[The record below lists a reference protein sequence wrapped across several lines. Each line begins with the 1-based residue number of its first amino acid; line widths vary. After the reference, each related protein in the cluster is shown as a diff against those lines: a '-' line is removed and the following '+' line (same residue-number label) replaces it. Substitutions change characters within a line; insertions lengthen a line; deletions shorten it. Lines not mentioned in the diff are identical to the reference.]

1 MKKIFEWIV
10 AFFTVIGFGF
20 FVIGFFLWLIIVT
33 LVALLL
39 APFGMSN
46 VQVEIDEDFKKKL
59 EKIVKNAKGIDKRN
73 NCKEWF

>member
-10 AFFTVIGFGF
+10 ALFTVIGFGF

-59 EKIVKNAKGIDKRN
+59 EKIVKNAKGIDNAEDSRKR
-73 NCKEWF
+73 

>member
-10 AFFTVIGFGF
+10 AFFAIIGFGF

-46 VQVEIDEDFKKKL
+46 VQVEIDEDLKKKI
-59 EKIVKNAKGIDKRN
+59 KKNIKKCR
-73 NCKEWF
+73 KY